1 MKRIIAILAAVMMF
15 AGVIPAVGAAPSAAD
30 RGVNRNILIDEDGSD
45 GYTGDYVVIYNPSTS
60 TSGVNTG
67 NMSGII
73 EKEVSANAVPAPVE
87 TSDRP
92 YKIDIDAELSET
104 ATYDLPKYDEGVRAP
119 LSFNVGDKHNFSIN
133 ATYSPVS
140 NNTSV
145 EFKVL
150 AKGEHCY
157 VWTPTSTAD
166 NVYPLDSI
174 DESFAEICAFEFDDK
189 FDLMRSSFG
198 DHTNSTNGDGR
209 VNLLYYNID
218 DGWKP
223 GEGYVAGFFSGSDLY
238 NNKMPIINIDTYPGV
253 SYTTTSGNVIINLA
267 NTYSTIVHEYQH
279 LIHYST
285 LGSGS
290 ETWLNEMMSAAAEEI
305 CYPGSALVSRI
316 QSWLNYSFSANNTW
330 LNPPKEHEYVSSWE
344 LHKGYSMYNW
354 SNYLPMNDTLALYAQ
369 VAMFSQYLYTQ
380 FGNPVFR
387 ELLLSIKGGKDI
399 HSAFKSVTNESSS
412 DIVKN
417 FRTAVTANA
426 SLNIESGIYGFKAQ
440 EGFDPGKYQGISS
453 PFDLLSPV
461 VFTGSSCS
469 IKGGGS
475 ITVKPVGGVYN
486 PPSDASASLKYIGIT
501 VKEGELETL
510 PLTGFS
516 VDPASVT
523 MYEGASTVVNIARE
537 PVNANNFEVVW
548 TSSDTS
554 VVSVNGGNR
563 KGNLDAL
570 SEGSATITV
579 KARDLGTGAEFTGTV
594 SVKVL
599 KTPSFDEAANIENG
613 TLTFTNPD
621 SGNYAWVVDT
631 STFTDRVCVRSGN
644 RGINSSDSS
653 FSVTVELKKGDK
665 VSFDWAVS
673 SEKTYD
679 KITFYVNGSSA
690 SYISGD
696 ADWAT
701 HTYTAPSNGT
711 YTLKWLF
718 HKDPMSASGLDCA
731 FVDNISVPG
740 YVEETPDYLPGD
752 VNFSGDV
759 DVADVV
765 LTLRR
770 VLGIISFTE
779 LQDEVADMN
788 NDSQVAIDDAII
800 ILRLSLGII
809 V

>member
-104 ATYDLPKYDEGVRAP
+104 ATHDLPKYDEGVRAP

-523 MYEGASTVVNIARE
+523 MYEGASTVVNIVRE

-631 STFTDRVCVRSGN
+631 STFTDRVCVRSDN

-788 NDSQVAIDDAII
+788 NDSQVAIDDAIS